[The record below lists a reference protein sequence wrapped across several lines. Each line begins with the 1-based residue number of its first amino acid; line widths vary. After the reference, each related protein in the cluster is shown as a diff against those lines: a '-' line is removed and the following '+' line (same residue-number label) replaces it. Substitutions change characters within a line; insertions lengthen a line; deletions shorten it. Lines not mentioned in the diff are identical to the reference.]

1 MPFLQP
7 RVSFTS
13 NFAPLFSVMR
23 YHSSVLFH
31 VKRYMLWTKG
41 THKSAN
47 FQIFDCSREISGNY
61 DRRLFS
67 AEKVQGFYVSWRW
80 GVMQKLK
87 KNWFIVSKMTRIWFR
102 KWHEKFGKLSPEPT
116 KASIL
121 GIWWDPFIQ
130 SRKCI
135 SLKFTEDLCAMT
147 MKNYVKFLRG
157 IDLSFRNWHE
167 EFHEF
172 SPSSRKSQKFTL

>member
-1 MPFLQP
+1 MAQTLCNFDKRSTSKWNFSDLSLLTLKSIKFFMPFLQP

-67 AEKVQGFYVSWRW
+67 AEKCRGFMSHDDEEWC
-80 GVMQKLK
+80 
-87 KNWFIVSKMTRIWFR
+87 KNWRKTDLLFQKWLEFGEFWPEHSKVSKIALWLVCFVQ
-102 KWHEKFGKLSPEPT
+102 
-116 KASIL
+116 SI
-121 GIWWDPFIQ
+121 
-130 SRKCI
+130 
-135 SLKFTEDLCAMT
+135 
-147 MKNYVKFLRG
+147 
-157 IDLSFRNWHE
+157 
-167 EFHEF
+167 
-172 SPSSRKSQKFTL
+172 

>member
-1 MPFLQP
+1 MALKNGAKF
-7 RVSFTS
+7 
-13 NFAPLFSVMR
+13 
-23 YHSSVLFH
+23 
-31 VKRYMLWTKG
+31 
-41 THKSAN
+41 
-47 FQIFDCSREISGNY
+47 
-61 DRRLFS
+61 
-67 AEKVQGFYVSWRW
+67 EK
-80 GVMQKLK
+80 KTEL
-87 KNWFIVSKMTRIWFR
+87 WFR